1 MWSTRRELSQQC
13 DVTAS
18 LSCRE
23 GPGPVWVLWYYTA
36 VLVGSSFCRLA
47 QFRIHVAAAS
57 LRAFIFCPPRA
68 DDLPDR
74 ESTIRRLW
82 SIPLAR
88 TVQSSGVARGARRQ

>member
-23 GPGPVWVLWYYTA
+23 GPGPVWVLWYYAA
-36 VLVGSSFCRLA
+36 VLVGSIFCRLA

-57 LRAFIFCPPRA
+57 LRAFIFCPLVRA
-68 DDLPDR
+68 TCR
-74 ESTIRRLW
+74 IVNRSFG
-82 SIPLAR
+82 
-88 TVQSSGVARGARRQ
+88 VSG